1 MRIIQIAHKPQR
13 RGAEVFAWQLARGLR
28 GLGHNVCTIYL
39 YPCSDASPLPL
50 AASDVQL
57 AGKETHHLERTLGVH
72 PTLLRQLGTAVRKFN
87 PDIVQANGGRTVKYA
102 AFAKRATRS
111 VTWKLVYKNID
122 DPAYWVRDSLR
133 LHYYRHLVMTQV
145 DGVVGVSQVTLTNV
159 HRLYKLDV
167 PSQVI
172 LNGRDPNDLSYTQQ
186 EFDAIQ
192 CLRTGPDVPLLL
204 FVGSL
209 RPQKRPDRFLRIVKH
224 VQDSYG
230 PVDAWIVGD
239 GPLKNEVI
247 LQAAELG
254 LTDYVHCFGY
264 QENVAPFMAV
274 CDILVQSSDSE
285 GTPGVVIEAAMLGKP
300 AVATNVGGT
309 VGCIRDGETGILVKA
324 GDEAGLTDAATRLVK
339 DDVLRRNMGFE
350 ARRWVS
356 QHFTIDHVVNQ
367 YLDFYLEVSR
377 GTGSKPIHPK
387 NVNG

>member
-1 MRIIQIAHKPQR
+1 MAPKSLPGSLLHLRSGSQR
-13 RGAEVFAWQLARGLR
+13 LHHLPVPVFRCVAF
-28 GLGHNVCTIYL
+28 T
-39 YPCSDASPLPL
+39 L

-57 AGKETHHLERTLGVH
+57 AGKETHYLERTLGVH
-72 PTLLRQLGTAVRKFN
+72 PTLLRQTGAAIRKFN

-122 DPAYWVRDSLR
+122 NPAYWVSDSLR

-209 RPQKRPDRFLRIVKH
+209 RPQ
-224 VQDSYG
+224 
-230 PVDAWIVGD
+230 
-239 GPLKNEVI
+239 
-247 LQAAELG
+247 
-254 LTDYVHCFGY
+254 T
-264 QENVAPFMAV
+264 
-274 CDILVQSSDSE
+274 
-285 GTPGVVIEAAMLGKP
+285 T
-300 AVATNVGGT
+300 
-309 VGCIRDGETGILVKA
+309 
-324 GDEAGLTDAATRLVK
+324 
-339 DDVLRRNMGFE
+339 
-350 ARRWVS
+350 
-356 QHFTIDHVVNQ
+356 
-367 YLDFYLEVSR
+367 
-377 GTGSKPIHPK
+377 
-387 NVNG
+387 